1 MVQNLYG
8 EIMKKKK
15 KKLLTKIPVP
25 MTDYH
30 GGTAFPTLANGLAD
44 PAGSY
49 TGVPIMFEMPEQ
61 DADDL

>member
-1 MVQNLYG
+1 
-8 EIMKKKK
+8 MKKKK